1 MAAPVIGRYAA
12 TGAAVGEKNIRIL
25 SLLPPANDISQEKGG
40 REASRNSLR
49 QNLGVALRMVYG
61 SGSDIGEA
69 ALRHKQVEADTR
81 RGDFRASIELRKA
94 AED

>member
-1 MAAPVIGRYAA
+1 
-12 TGAAVGEKNIRIL
+12 VGEKNIRIL
-25 SLLPPANDISQEKGG
+25 RLLPPAIDISQEKGG
-40 REASRNSLR
+40 REASGTGNSLC